1 MNMDLTR
8 RVIPVERVTKS
19 KHGTENKN
27 SRKRQQH
34 LFNSNHDPTEDE
46 IKSKPTFKKIL
57 QDTIEISEE
66 GRKQSLES
74 KKN

>member
-19 KHGTENKN
+19 KHGTEDKN

-46 IKSKPTFKKIL
+46 IDRKSVV
-57 QDTIEISEE
+57 
-66 GRKQSLES
+66 
-74 KKN
+74 

>member
-19 KHGTENKN
+19 KHGTEDKN

-34 LFNSNHDPTEDE
+34 LFNSNHD
-46 IKSKPTFKKIL
+46 PTFKKIL